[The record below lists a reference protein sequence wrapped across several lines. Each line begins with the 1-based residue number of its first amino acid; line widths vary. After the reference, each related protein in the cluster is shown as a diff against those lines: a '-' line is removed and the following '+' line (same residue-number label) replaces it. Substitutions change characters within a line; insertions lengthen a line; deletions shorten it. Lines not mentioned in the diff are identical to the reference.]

1 MDDSLI
7 WLDGGRFG
15 HVGPWRD
22 GGAAMKPTLKETAM
36 AAFGLVLVALAY
48 GPILVTGC
56 AIIGFAM
63 GGLQAIG
70 AWPHG

>member
-1 MDDSLI
+1 M
-7 WLDGGRFG
+7 
-15 HVGPWRD
+15 P
-22 GGAAMKPTLKETAM
+22 PTLKETAM